1 MYSPWGFIQSKITLS
16 PYVYCVDTPS
26 HGGIMVAIKTAEDIL
41 TADALKY
48 SFKYGEYYCFEE
60 DCDAPIVYREL
71 MDKGLYKPPVDGY
84 FTAGEFEKCIDDE
97 LKTLRP
103 DYWQARLKRL

>member
-41 TADALKY
+41 TADA
-48 SFKYGEYYCFEE
+48 SST
-60 DCDAPIVYREL
+60 VST
-71 MDKGLYKPPVDGY
+71 
-84 FTAGEFEKCIDDE
+84 TA
-97 LKTLRP
+97 
-103 DYWQARLKRL
+103 LKRTAMRL